1 MRATINGKR
10 ITDRESL
17 HALLRTKLN
26 LPEDCG
32 RNLDAV
38 YDVLTTPGKERI
50 VTVKNEA
57 LLTQRLGDYAERFLR
72 MLDDAAEGGHV
83 KVLHK

>member
-57 LLTQRLGDYAERFLR
+57 LLTQRLGGYAERFLR